1 MKVKFSYL
9 EEQFKNPEPIF
20 KDIKKLV
27 KSGDFT
33 LGKDV
38 FEFERQFA
46 KLCQTKY
53 AVGVGTGTDAIR
65 LSLFFHLISF

>member
-1 MKVKFSYL
+1 MFLNLLILVVDTMKVKFSYL

-20 KDIKKLV
+20 NDIKKLV

-38 FEFERQFA
+38 FEFN
-46 KLCQTKY
+46 
-53 AVGVGTGTDAIR
+53 G
-65 LSLFFHLISF
+65 LSMDVTRR